1 MAGPDISHQIA
12 CLIKVTEDIVEAYDP
27 IKDLR
32 GLPEAF
38 QEVNKLLPLVE
49 QTLRGAKIPSKKLKS
64 ADDSK
69 ALETVLYSCDEKA
82 GKLLEIFRI
91 IAKKSKDRYDSSVY
105 RAIVIRQGKHRV
117 ETLMDG
123 ILEDLG
129 VLVAHHI
136 FLAEMQMQVE
146 PLADAREELAKVSP
160 SLADTDLAEQP
171 GAASQYGDNNRQY
184 NLFGE
189 GTQKIADGH
198 YFEAQGNQNFGMVP
212 PKEIVHSDEA

>member
-1 MAGPDISHQIA
+1 MSGPDISHQIA
-12 CLIKVTEDIVEAYDP
+12 GLIEVTEGIAEAYDP

-49 QTLRGAKIPSKKLKS
+49 QTLRDAKSPAKKFKS
-64 ADDSK
+64 DDDAK
-69 ALETVLYSCDEKA
+69 ALETLLYSCDEKA
-82 GKLLEIFRI
+82 DKLLEIFRR
-91 IAKKSKDRYDSSVY
+91 IAKNSKDQYDSSVY
-105 RAIVIRQGKHRV
+105 RAIIIKQGKHRV

-129 VLVAHHI
+129 ALVAHHI
-136 FLAEMQMQVE
+136 FPAEMQRQVE

-160 SLADTDLAEQP
+160 SLADSDLAEQP
-171 GAASQYGDNNRQY
+171 GAANQYGDNSRQY

-198 YFEAQGNQNFGMVP
+198 YFEAHGHQNFGMVP
-212 PKEIVHSDEA
+212 PKESVERKLA